1 MAADWELLSGL
12 IDTCLE
18 LPAAAR
24 DAHVRTVTADQP
36 QLRARALAIL
46 ARLDDTDDF
55 MATGGT
61 ATGFSVDDDVA
72 PGARIGAWEV
82 VDVIG
87 RGGMGRVYGVVRVD
101 GGFAQAGALK
111 LLGDTSAADRRRFDA
126 ERQILADIDHP
137 GVARVF
143 DGGLTADGDVWMVME
158 RINGVPIDQHCAA
171 GALAL
176 RDRIGLVQQVGAAVA
191 AAHARLILH
200 RDLKPSNILVDNAG
214 HVRVI
219 DFGIAKRL
227 DSGEATR
234 QMLPVSAAY
243 AAPEL
248 LTGAPT
254 GPAADVYGLAAT
266 LYELATGV
274 PPVDLKG
281 LPVALAIG
289 RVLDTPP
296 APLRADMNPMLR
308 AAPATLVADLDAI
321 LLKALRKDA
330 DARYP
335 TMEALLGDLAR
346 AMAGRPVA
354 ARDGERGYRARRFI
368 RRNRWPLLGSGFVAA
383 SLIIGASVALWQA
396 RVATAARDAAVAEV
410 NRTEA
415 VRNTLLLMLG
425 EASDAA
431 GPDGS
436 RKDVLTRAATRLTRE
451 FRRDPA
457 QYGPIMQALG
467 ELYFHSNDYDG
478 AVALLKPVA
487 DLPLVTS
494 AGSRPN
500 ARLPSA
506 DIVAEAKI
514 DLAQVLI
521 RTGDA
526 AAARPLFAAAQA
538 YWRTDPERFRTDLI
552 ESRTTEAQL
561 VRDLDKD
568 PDRAAALLRVG
579 LAERLAV
586 SGPADRDVGIFENNL
601 GVTLQGN
608 GDLAGA
614 RAAFVQA
621 RATWGLIGAEETPD
635 ALNTLNNLAAI
646 ETLQGHPE
654 RAEPLFREAVALR
667 RSLFGPSAALAAL
680 LNNHAKVLLLQGRAD
695 AALPLA
701 REAAAMAERLAG
713 AGSMAHVASLAGVS
727 EAQVLTG
734 DTAAGLASAR
744 AALAAATR
752 TAGDASPHA
761 TIARIALARAE
772 AAAGDLAGAR
782 ARLITAEAGVTAMG
796 PAAARL
802 GKAIA
807 EIRTRYRL

>member
-1 MAADWELLSGL
+1 MAADWETLSDL
-12 IDTCLE
+12 IETSLDLP
-18 LPAAAR
+18 PAAR
-24 DAHVRTVTADQP
+24 EAHVRSRTATKP
-36 QLRARALAIL
+36 RLRARALALL
-46 ARLDDTDDF
+46 ARLDDGSDF
-55 MATGGT
+55 MATGG
-61 ATGFSVDDDVA
+61 AAVVADFDHDVA
-72 PGARIGAWEV
+72 PGSRIGAWEI

-87 RGGMGRVYGVVRVD
+87 RGGMGRVYGVVRID
-101 GGFAQAGALK
+101 GGFAQSGALK
-111 LLGDTSAADRRRFDA
+111 LMGHTAAADRRRFDA

-158 RINGVPIDQHCAA
+158 RINGAPIDAWCAA
-171 GALAL
+171 GACDLAA
-176 RDRIGLVQQVGAAVA
+176 RIDLVVRVGEAVA

-200 RDLKPSNILVDNAG
+200 RDLKPSNILVDAAG

-227 DSGEATR
+227 GTGEATQ

-274 PPVDLKG
+274 PPVDLHG
-281 LPVALAIG
+281 LPVALGIG

-296 APLRADMNPMLR
+296 PPLRAALGTSAVLR
-308 AAPATLVADLDAI
+308 AAPAALVADLGAI
-321 LLKALRKDA
+321 LAKALRKDA
-330 DARYP
+330 AARYP
-335 TMEALLGDLAR
+335 TLEALLGDLAR
-346 AMAGRPVA
+346 ATAGLAVM
-354 ARDGERGYRARRFI
+354 ARDGERGYRIRRLI
-368 RRNRWPLLGSGFVAA
+368 RRNRWPLLGTGLVAA
-383 SLIIGASVALWQA
+383 SLIIGATVALWQA
-396 RVATAARDAAVAEV
+396 RVATAARDAAIAEA

-415 VRNTLLLMLG
+415 VRNSVFLLLG
-425 EASDAA
+425 EASAAA
-431 GPDGS
+431 GPEGS

-478 AVALLKPVA
+478 AATLLQPVA
-487 DLPLVTS
+487 SLPFT
-494 AGSRPN
+494 ATPGSR
-500 ARLPSA
+500 LPAA
-506 DIVAEAKI
+506 DVIAEARI

-521 RTGDA
+521 RKGEA
-526 AAARPLFAAAQA
+526 AAARPLFESAQA
-538 YWRTDPERFRTDLI
+538 YWRTDRERFRTDLI
-552 ESRTTEAQL
+552 ESRITEAQL
-561 VRDLDKD
+561 VRELDKN

-586 SGPADRDVGIFENNL
+586 AGPADRDVGIFQNNL

-608 GDLAGA
+608 GELAGA

-621 RATWGLIGAEETPD
+621 RTTWGLIGAQETPD

-646 ETLQGHPE
+646 DTLQGHPE

-680 LNNHAKVLLLQGRAD
+680 LNNHAKVMLLQGRAD
-695 AALPLA
+695 LALPLA
-701 REAAAMAERLAG
+701 REATDMAERLAG
-713 AGSMAHVASLAGVS
+713 AGSMAHVAALAGVS

-734 DTAAGLASAR
+734 DTAAGLAAAR
-744 AALAAATR
+744 AALAAALR

-761 TIARIALARAE
+761 TIARIALARAHAASGDR
-772 AAAGDLAGAR
+772 AAAR
-782 ARLITAEAGVTAMG
+782 ALLVTADAGVAAMG

-802 GKAIA
+802 AKGITD
-807 EIRTRYRL
+807 IRARYRL